1 MTQERWHGPPP
12 PSVPRE
18 APWREIEEVI
28 AGLHALSAKL
38 DSLTGAFAAAY
49 GITPPSPVVVTPTV
63 PAIDG
68 LDSIVAKMDTLI
80 EAVSALA
87 GAPAPTPTPG
97 PPAPAPAAPAA
108 SATPHG
114 TRYGVVSSGGTYTL
128 TQRVSTWETNMW
140 QGWEVEKNPGS
151 GQAETR
157 VVISNTSDTLTVRR
171 RWDIKPKAGDTFV
184 IRPRYPL
191 DNPNSFDTDQH
202 NVTTAGMPQKLPSH
216 AVLNGF
222 PVLIMA
228 KPGNS
233 GNIYLG
239 NSYAKALNT
248 SNDRLDKL
256 EAGKSV
262 ALYVSNTNLIW
273 IDSDDDGD
281 GVSIFIPVMT
291 SET

>member
-1 MTQERWHGPPP
+1 MTQERWHPPP
-12 PSVPRE
+12 APSVPRE

-49 GITPPSPVVVTPTV
+49 GITPPTPVLVAPTA
-63 PAIDG
+63 PALDG
-68 LDSIVAKMDTLI
+68 RLDSIVAKMDTLI
-80 EAVSALA
+80 DVVSALSPGTA
-87 GAPAPTPTPG
+87 PALAPGAPATPG
-97 PPAPAPAAPAA
+97 APAATT
-108 SATPHG
+108 TPY
-114 TRYGVVSSGGTYTL
+114 TRYGVVSSGDTYTL
-128 TQRVSTWETNMW
+128 TQRLTTWETNMW

-171 RWDIKPKAGDTFV
+171 RWDTKPKAGDTFV

-191 DNPNSFDTDQH
+191 DNPNSFETDQQ
-202 NVTTAGMPQKLPSH
+202 NIVTAGVPQKLPSH
-216 AVLNGF
+216 VVLNGF

-233 GNIYLG
+233 GNIYL
-239 NSYAKALNT
+239 AKSSAKVLDT
-248 SNDRLDKL
+248 NDRLDKL

-262 ALYVSNTNLIW
+262 ALLVSNTNLIW
-273 IDSDDDGD
+273 IDADSDGD
-281 GVSIFIPVMT
+281 GVSMFIPTMT